1 MVNPLLTILFDL
13 FLIGS
18 ALAVTVGMAAEY
30 LVAREPHIG
39 STRGA
44 FATSPRAADR
54 RKQTAHPGS
63 PRRRAA

>member
-1 MVNPLLTILFDL
+1 MVNPLFTILFDL

-39 STRGA
+39 STRRSS
-44 FATSPRAADR
+44 ATSPKAPDR
-54 RKQTAHPGS
+54 RKPAAQTSS